1 MAFVSQDILHFAQ
14 VDACETLDHI
24 QGTAAWAILGFLGG
38 KGKAMIGLINAIGLG
53 SSVRAAGAARRDHDN
68 DSRYGI
74 QVPIPLAQREE
85 ASERASAVQALDRE
99 GSESGPL
106 ARDPSR
112 ASRPSDHTGEAR
124 GEGHTPRPPPHDP
137 SDTDAH
143 RGHRLDVEA

>member
-1 MAFVSQDILHFAQ
+1 
-14 VDACETLDHI
+14 
-24 QGTAAWAILGFLGG
+24 
-38 KGKAMIGLINAIGLG
+38 MIGLINAIGLG

-85 ASERASAVQALDRE
+85 ASERASAVQELDRE

-112 ASRPSDHTGEAR
+112 GAARPSRPSDHTGEAR